1 MAKEIKINLVLNDK
15 QISAKILN
23 ADKLV
28 NTLRKSATKT
38 SDVFAKWSVLATG
51 LNSAMRIG
59 RMALNIFDSVIDAHK
74 AQEQA
79 ERKIEQGVRSTGM
92 AAGFTADELK
102 KMAIGLQE
110 ITTFGDEEILKG
122 VTSQFL
128 TFTNISGE
136 QFKRVQVAALNLAT
150 VLDSDLK
157 SASIQ
162 LGKALNDPVANL
174 SALSRSGIQFSTDQK
189 AVIKS
194 LATTNRLAEAQT
206 IILDELEKQY
216 GGQAEAVADTWTGA
230 IEQSQNRIGDAT
242 ERLGAV
248 AVRVYAP
255 IIGNVADLA
264 FGITDLLFPME
275 KLSEKMRDQQ
285 IEFNSLIELLKDSNS
300 EEFIKEEVIK
310 QLNASYGGYLTN
322 IDLETAA

>member
-1 MAKEIKINLVLNDK
+1 
-15 QISAKILN
+15 
-23 ADKLV
+23 
-28 NTLRKSATKT
+28 
-38 SDVFAKWSVLATG
+38 
-51 LNSAMRIG
+51 
-59 RMALNIFDSVIDAHK
+59 MALNIFDSVIDAHK

-150 VLDSDLK
+150 VLDGDLK

-194 LATTNRLAEAQT
+194 LAETNRLAEAQT

-230 IEQSQNRIGDAT
+230 IEQSQNRIGDAV
-242 ERLGAV
+242 ERLGSIAV
-248 AVRVYAP
+248 KVYAP
-255 IIGNVADLA
+255 IIEGAADFALSLA
-264 FGITDLLFPME
+264 EWIAPMDKASD
-275 KLSEKMRDQQ
+275 KLREQQ
-285 IEFNSLIELLKDSNS
+285 IEFNALTDLLMDHNIEGETRNQVIETLNTKYSSYLTNLDLEKASMQDILTLQEDINK
-300 EEFIKEEVIK
+300 EFIKKIELQAAEETLIERK
-310 QLNASYGGYLTN
+310 KAIGKWKGGRPKKGG
-322 IDLETAA
+322 